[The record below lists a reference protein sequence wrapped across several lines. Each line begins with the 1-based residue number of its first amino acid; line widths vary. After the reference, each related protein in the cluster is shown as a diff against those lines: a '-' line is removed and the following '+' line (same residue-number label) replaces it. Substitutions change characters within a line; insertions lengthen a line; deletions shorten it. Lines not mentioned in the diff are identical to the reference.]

1 MRCVKENAILLTD
14 FVWRYLATVIP
25 QTSHVFKMQCISN
38 VFILNELKQLR
49 RTKATGADNLPPGM
63 LKDCREH
70 ISQPLC
76 HILNLSVKTARFPAL
91 WKVAKVVP
99 IHKSGSYDRP

>member
-1 MRCVKENAILLTD
+1 
-14 FVWRYLATVIP
+14 
-25 QTSHVFKMQCISN
+25 
-38 VFILNELKQLR
+38 
-49 RTKATGADNLPPGM
+49 M

-76 HILNLSVKTARFPAL
+76 HIHNLSDKTARFPAL

-99 IHKSGSYDRP
+99 IHKSGSYDRPDNYRPISVLPVLPKILEKAMHQQLIHFLEKKDLLSKSQFDV

>member
-1 MRCVKENAILLTD
+1 
-14 FVWRYLATVIP
+14 
-25 QTSHVFKMQCISN
+25 
-38 VFILNELKQLR
+38 
-49 RTKATGADNLPPGM
+49 M

-99 IHKSGSYDRP
+99 IHKSGSYDLPENYRPISALPVLSKILEKAMHQQLINFLEKKDLLSKSQFDV